1 MQGWKP
7 IRRPSQP
14 AGESQNVPAPPS
26 TMALPVEPA
35 PTEPTPMETQPYAP
49 LEDSQ
54 DAGSDLAREAAL
66 DRQMAQDFE
75 MAGLVSADSALPS
88 AKDWLVA
95 CWS

>member
-1 MQGWKP
+1 
-7 IRRPSQP
+7 
-14 AGESQNVPAPPS
+14 
-26 TMALPVEPA
+26 MALPVEPA